1 MKREPMIFAV
11 AGMVFGFVL
20 GYMAANWDAAP
31 PEARSVSA
39 APAEPGGFAG
49 APAAATTGPAR
60 PGPAPSAPPA
70 IDPNEVKALES
81 LAARDKR
88 NAQVRIELGNLY
100 MDHQRYDEA
109 ARWYRE
115 ALVVNPNQP
124 DVIVDLGACL
134 VNGGKAKEGL
144 DEFEKAL
151 AQSPNHKKA
160 LFNKGIALME
170 SGRPKDAIAV
180 WEDLLKRFP
189 DDPQLQGLRAQIDR
203 VRAGAGGAS

>member
-1 MKREPMIFAV
+1 MKREPMVFAV

-20 GYMAANWDAAP
+20 GYMAANWDGP
-31 PEARSVSA
+31 STEARPAAA
-39 APAEPGGFAG
+39 APAEPGGSFG
-49 APAAATTGPAR
+49 PAAATPGPAR
-60 PGPAPSAPPA
+60 QGPGPSAPSA

-81 LAARDKR
+81 LAARDKV
-88 NAQVRIELGNLY
+88 NPQVRTELGNLY

-115 ALVVNPNQP
+115 ALVVNPSQP

-144 DEFEKAL
+144 AELEKAL
-151 AQSPNHKKA
+151 VLAPNHKKA
-160 LFNKGIALME
+160 LFNRGIALLE
-170 SGRPKDAIAV
+170 SGRSKEAVAV
-180 WEDLLKRFP
+180 WEDLLKHFP

-203 VRAGAGGAS
+203 VRSGAGGAS

>member
-1 MKREPMIFAV
+1 MKREPMVFAV

-20 GYMAANWDAAP
+20 GYMAANWDTAP
-31 PEARSVSA
+31 PEARPVA
-39 APAEPGGFAG
+39 AASSEPGGFGSASGVTAG
-49 APAAATTGPAR
+49 AAR
-60 PGPAPSAPPA
+60 PGPGPSTVPA

-81 LAARDKR
+81 LAARDKG

-115 ALVVNPNQP
+115 ALVVNPSQP

-144 DEFEKAL
+144 AEFEKAL

-170 SGRPKDAIAV
+170 SGRPMDAVAV

-189 DDPQLQGLRAQIDR
+189 DDPQLQGLRGQIDR
-203 VRAGAGGAS
+203 VRSGAGGAP

>member
-1 MKREPMIFAV
+1 MKREPMVFAV

-31 PEARSVSA
+31 PEARPVAA
-39 APAEPGGFAG
+39 APTGPGGFGSPSAVV
-49 APAAATTGPAR
+49 TGPAR
-60 PGPAPSAPPA
+60 PGPGPTAPPA

-81 LAARDKR
+81 LATRDKG
-88 NAQVRIELGNLY
+88 NAQVRVELGNLY

-115 ALVVNPNQP
+115 ALVVSPNQP

-144 DEFEKAL
+144 AEFEKAL
-151 AQSPNHKKA
+151 ALAPSHKKA

>member
-1 MKREPMIFAV
+1 MKREPMVFAV

-20 GYMAANWDAAP
+20 GYMAANWDAAS
-31 PEARSVSA
+31 PEARPVAA
-39 APAEPGGFAG
+39 APGEPGGSLGPSAL
-49 APAAATTGPAR
+49 TTGPAR
-60 PGPAPSAPPA
+60 PGPGPSAAPA

-81 LAARDKR
+81 LATRDKG
-88 NAQVRIELGNLY
+88 NTQVRIELGNLY

-115 ALVVNPNQP
+115 ALAVNPSQP

-144 DEFEKAL
+144 AEFERAL
-151 AQSPNHKKA
+151 AQAPNHKKA

-170 SGRPKDAIAV
+170 SGRPKDAVAV

-189 DDPQLQGLRAQIDR
+189 GDPQLQGLRAQIER
-203 VRAGAGGAS
+203 VRSAGGAS